1 MKAGTPIDRAIGG
14 FQVRG
19 EAVRIQDAPN
29 HVPIG
34 LIQNAVV
41 RRTLAPGQIITF
53 DDVDL
58 PDTLAL
64 KIARK
69 LYV

>member
-1 MKAGTPIDRAIGG
+1 
-14 FQVRG
+14 V
-19 EAVRIQDAPN
+19 PN

-34 LIQNAVV
+34 MLQNATV
-41 RRTLAPGQIITF
+41 RRRIAPGQTISF

-64 KIARK
+64 KIARQ
-69 LYV
+69 LYS